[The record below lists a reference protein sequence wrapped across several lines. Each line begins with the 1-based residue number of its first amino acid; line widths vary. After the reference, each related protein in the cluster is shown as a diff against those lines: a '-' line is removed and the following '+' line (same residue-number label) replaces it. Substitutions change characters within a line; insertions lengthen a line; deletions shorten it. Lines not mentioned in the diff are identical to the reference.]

1 MRAEVLRAEERGL
14 LDPTPEAEEP
24 RHSRRRGCVA
34 LGVFGLIAS
43 GAILVG
49 AVVNN
54 SQGPSQGP
62 PAASALRASGVSTD
76 ARGGPHIVFIMVS

>member
-54 SQGPSQGP
+54 SQGP